1 MGTRSHKAALVD
13 VFDIAVFVFLGGI
26 DDDIVDKPAV
36 DIGAVAREIK
46 NNCGSLVVHSSMS
59 KVSRY

>member
-36 DIGAVAREIK
+36 DIGAVAGEIK
-46 NNCGSLVVHSSMS
+46 TELWLFSGPFLHVEG
-59 KVSRY
+59 K